1 MGVCGQWNKTKRNFL
16 FYSIHYFTLFL
27 KLSIEYFQ
35 IKFERDELMQST
47 KLRRLS
53 RANHRGAVLII
64 MLLLIVVFGALFW
77 FDPMALIKSSDSGMP
92 WNEEFRLVRAGE
104 EVRQPNEGQPKILD
118 NLCFPAKIVED
129 GEVRGGISL
138 YILTDGR
145 IKGTWGGAYN
155 PRPEMTWE
163 VVGSR
168 FKGNID
174 PSKIYSDEDG
184 EDPTKLYFIGRGQ
197 FLILETNSKT
207 NRIRTA
213 KGGIYVTGWLDEEY
227 NAIGKVTVTS
237 DKKSY
242 KEYCWQRKGEKA
254 LGVPDFGRS
263 LPGLF

>member
-1 MGVCGQWNKTKRNFL
+1 MG
-16 FYSIHYFTLFL
+16 H
-27 KLSIEYFQ
+27 FQ

-47 KLRRLS
+47 RLRRLS
-53 RANHRGAVLII
+53 RANRRGAALII
-64 MLLLIVVFGALFW
+64 MLLLIVVLCALIW
-77 FDPMALIKSSDSGMP
+77 FDPMALIKGEGSGMP
-92 WNEEFRLVRAGE
+92 WNEEFRLVRAGG

-145 IKGTWGGAYN
+145 IKGVWDGEYN

-168 FKGNID
+168 FEGNID

-184 EDPTKLYFIGRGQ
+184 EDPTKLYFIGKGR

-207 NRIRTA
+207 SRIRTA
-213 KGGIYVTGWLDEEY
+213 KGRIYVTGWVDDEY

-242 KEYCWQRKGEKA
+242 KEYRWQSKGEKT
-254 LGVPDFGRS
+254 LMVPYFGRS